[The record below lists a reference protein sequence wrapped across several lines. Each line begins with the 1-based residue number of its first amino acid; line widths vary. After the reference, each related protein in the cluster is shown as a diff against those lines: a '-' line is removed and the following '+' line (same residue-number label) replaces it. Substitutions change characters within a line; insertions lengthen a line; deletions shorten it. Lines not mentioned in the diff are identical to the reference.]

1 MIQDRG
7 LAIRT
12 QSQVASAYGTNW
24 IEQAY
29 SEPRSAAH
37 IPTHETPAL
46 IGMVC
51 VLGLLFHL
59 KMRGTGPTGYCGS
72 ANRTLGLMDDNDK
85 KLKAMS
91 VNGFVLAPLCEL

>member
-1 MIQDRG
+1 MVQTGLSRPIPNPDR
-7 LAIRT
+7 L
-12 QSQVASAYGTNW
+12 
-24 IEQAY
+24 
-29 SEPRSAAH
+29 H
-37 IPTHETPAL
+37 ISPHETPAL

-91 VNGFVLAPLCEL
+91 VNVFPLSWPLCVNFDL